1 MKTKVLI
8 MLLGALVL
16 GVFSIGAQIPAYYST
31 VDFDQEGNALK
42 DDLSTLIIDTH
53 TTLIPYT
60 SSSTDTWDVIHESD
74 LDVTISNN
82 VILFY
87 GYNDTDTVTIND
99 RTRAIADQASG
110 FCIGYWNREH
120 VFAKSLA
127 NPSLTT
133 DSAGSGTDVHN
144 LRAADC
150 QMNSTRNNRFFNN
163 ASGNSD
169 IVHIEDHPICD
180 RGPGGNPEGCFYPGD
195 EFKGDVARIIMYMY
209 LRYPTQCE
217 PTNIGIGSTSYS
229 NDLDMPN
236 IFLEWNEEDPVSEF
250 ERNRNDVIFSY
261 QGNRNPFIDN
271 PYLAT
276 LIWNGPNALDSWG
289 ILSTSDLNSKTV
301 FIHPT
306 IAQDYV
312 YLEGLKV
319 SKEAM
324 KIYNQL
330 GQVLEF
336 ELEGNRIDV
345 SKFSTGMYLMS
356 IQEQQQSKLFKF
368 LVY

>member
-1 MKTKVLI
+1 MKTKALI
-8 MLLGALVL
+8 TLFWSLILGTI
-16 GVFSIGAQIPAYYST
+16 SISAQIPAYYSNVEFT
-31 VDFDQEGNALK
+31 QEGNALK

-74 LDVTISNN
+74 LDVTIPNN

-87 GYNDTDTVTIND
+87 GYDDTDNVSIND
-99 RTRAIADQASG
+99 RTRAITAQQSSG
-110 FCIGYWNREH
+110 SCIGYWNREH

-127 NPSLTT
+127 NPNLVTN
-133 DSAGSGTDVHN
+133 SAGAGTDVHN

-150 QMNSTRNNRFFNN
+150 QMNSRRNNNYFKDG
-163 ASGNSD
+163 SGDSYLD
-169 IVHIEDHPICD
+169 GD
-180 RGPGGNPEGCFYPGD
+180 FYPGD

-217 PTNIGIGSTSYS
+217 PTNIGVGSTSYS
-229 NDLDMPN
+229 NDADMPN

-271 PYLAT
+271 PYLAS
-276 LIWNGPNALDSWG
+276 LIWSGPNAVDSWG
-289 ILSTSDLNSKTV
+289 VLSTSDLDSKTV

-312 YLEGLKV
+312 YVEGLEV
-319 SKEAM
+319 SKDTT

-336 ELEGNRIDV
+336 DLEGNRIDV
-345 SKFSTGMYLMS
+345 SKLSKGMYLMS
-356 IQEQQQSKLFKF
+356 IQQKNQSKLFKF

>member
-1 MKTKVLI
+1 MKTKLFI
-8 MLLGALVL
+8 TLFWSF
-16 GVFSIGAQIPAYYST
+16 VFGTASIGAQIPDYYSSVNFT
-31 VDFDQEGNALK
+31 QDGNALK
-42 DDLSTLIIDTH
+42 DDLSTLIINTH

-60 SSSTDTWDVIHESD
+60 SGSIDTWDVIHISD
-74 LDVTISNN
+74 LDVTIPNN

-87 GYNDTDTVTIND
+87 GYDDTDNDTFND
-99 RTRAIADQASG
+99 RTRAIAYQQGNSP
-110 FCIGYWNREH
+110 CIGYWNREH

-127 NPSLTT
+127 NPSLET
-133 DSAGSGTDVHN
+133 DFPGPGTDVHN

-150 QMNSTRNNRFFNN
+150 QMNSTRNNNYFRDG
-163 ASGNSD
+163 SGNSFLD
-169 IVHIEDHPICD
+169 GD
-180 RGPGGNPEGCFYPGD
+180 FYPGD

-217 PTNIGIGSTSYS
+217 PINIGVGDRTYAS
-229 NDLDMPN
+229 DMPN

-250 ERNRNDVIFSY
+250 ERNRNDVIFSF

-276 LIWNGPNALDSWG
+276 LIWNGPNAEDSWG
-289 ILSTSDLNSKTV
+289 VLSTTDLDFQTE

-306 IAQDYV
+306 IAQNYI
-312 YLEGLKV
+312 YLEGLKL
-319 SKEAM
+319 SKDTI

-330 GQVLEF
+330 GQALQF
-336 ELEGNRIDV
+336 HLEGNRINI
-345 SKFSTGMYLMS
+345 SSFSDGMYF
-356 IQEQQQSKLFKF
+356 IQINEQYKSKLFKF

>member
-1 MKTKVLI
+1 MKTKALI
-8 MLLGALVL
+8 TLFWSLILGTI
-16 GVFSIGAQIPAYYST
+16 SISAQIPAYYSNVEFT
-31 VDFDQEGNALK
+31 QEGNALK

-74 LDVTISNN
+74 LDVTIPNN

-87 GYNDTDTVTIND
+87 GYDDTDNVSIND
-99 RTRAIADQASG
+99 RTRAITAQQSSG
-110 FCIGYWNREH
+110 SCIGYWNREH

-127 NPSLTT
+127 NPSLVTN
-133 DSAGSGTDVHN
+133 SAGAGTDVHN

-150 QMNSTRNNRFFNN
+150 QMNSRRNNNYFKDG
-163 ASGNSD
+163 SGDSYLD
-169 IVHIEDHPICD
+169 GD
-180 RGPGGNPEGCFYPGD
+180 FYPGD

-217 PTNIGIGSTSYS
+217 PTNIGVGSTSYS
-229 NDLDMPN
+229 NDADMPN

-271 PYLAT
+271 PYLAS
-276 LIWNGPNALDSWG
+276 LIWSGPNAVDSWG
-289 ILSTSDLNSKTV
+289 VLSTSDLDSKTV

-312 YLEGLKV
+312 YVEGLEV
-319 SKEAM
+319 SKDTT

-336 ELEGNRIDV
+336 DLEGNRIDV
-345 SKFSTGMYLMS
+345 SKLSKGMYLMS
-356 IQEQQQSKLFKF
+356 IQQKNQSKLFKF

>member
-1 MKTKVLI
+1 MKTKALI
-8 MLLGALVL
+8 TLFWSLILGTI
-16 GVFSIGAQIPAYYST
+16 SISAQIPAYYSNVEFT
-31 VDFDQEGNALK
+31 QEGNALK

-74 LDVTISNN
+74 LDVTIPNN

-87 GYNDTDTVTIND
+87 GYDDTDNVSIND
-99 RTRAIADQASG
+99 RTRAITAQQSSG
-110 FCIGYWNREH
+110 SCIGYWNREH

-127 NPSLTT
+127 NPSLVTN
-133 DSAGSGTDVHN
+133 SAGAGTDVHN

-150 QMNSTRNNRFFNN
+150 QMNSRRNNNYFKDG
-163 ASGNSD
+163 SGDSFLD
-169 IVHIEDHPICD
+169 GD
-180 RGPGGNPEGCFYPGD
+180 FYPGD

-217 PTNIGIGSTSYS
+217 PTNIGVGSTSYS
-229 NDLDMPN
+229 NDADMPN

-271 PYLAT
+271 PYLAS
-276 LIWNGPNALDSWG
+276 LIWSGPNAVDSWG
-289 ILSTSDLNSKTV
+289 VLSTSDLDSKTV

-312 YLEGLKV
+312 YVEGLEV
-319 SKEAM
+319 SKDTT

-336 ELEGNRIDV
+336 DLEGNRIDV
-345 SKFSTGMYLMS
+345 SKLSKGMYLMS
-356 IQEQQQSKLFKF
+356 IQQKNQSKLFKF

>member
-1 MKTKVLI
+1 MKIKVIITLFC
-8 MLLGALVL
+8 LLVFDS
-16 GVFSIGAQIPAYYST
+16 FSIAAQIPAYYSS
-31 VDFDQEGNALK
+31 VDFNQDGNALK
-42 DDLSTLIIDTH
+42 GDLSTLIIDTH
-53 TTLIPYT
+53 TNLIPYT
-60 SSSTDTWDVIHESD
+60 SSSTDTWDVINESD
-74 LDVTISNN
+74 LDVTISKN

-87 GYNDTDTVTIND
+87 GYNDDDNESIND
-99 RTRAIADQASG
+99 RTRPIGAKSSG
-110 FCIGYWNREH
+110 SCVGYWNREH

-127 NPSLTT
+127 NPSLVTN
-133 DSAGSGTDVHN
+133 SAGAGTDVHN

-150 QMNSTRNNRFFNN
+150 QMNSRRNNNYFMDG
-163 ASGNSD
+163 SGNSYLD
-169 IVHIEDHPICD
+169 
-180 RGPGGNPEGCFYPGD
+180 GNFYPGD

-209 LRYPTQCE
+209 LRYPTQCL
-217 PTNIGIGSTSYS
+217 PTNIGVGSTTYS
-229 NDLDMPN
+229 IDSDMPN

-250 ERNRNDVIFSY
+250 ELDRNDVIFSY

-276 LIWNGPNALDSWG
+276 LIWNGSSAVDSWG
-289 ILSTSDLNSKTV
+289 VLSRADLGIQTV

-312 YLEGLKV
+312 FVEGFWV
-319 SKEAM
+319 SKDTI

-336 ELEGNRIDV
+336 ELEGNKIDV
-345 SKFSTGMYLMS
+345 SSFSKGIYLMS
-356 IQEQQQSKLFKF
+356 IQQKNQSKQFKI

>member
-1 MKTKVLI
+1 MKTKALI
-8 MLLGALVL
+8 TLFWSLILGTI
-16 GVFSIGAQIPAYYST
+16 SISAQIPAYYSNVEFT
-31 VDFDQEGNALK
+31 QEGNALK

-74 LDVTISNN
+74 LDVTIPNN

-87 GYNDTDTVTIND
+87 GYDDTDNVSIND
-99 RTRAIADQASG
+99 RTRAITAQQSSG
-110 FCIGYWNREH
+110 SCIGYWNREH

-127 NPSLTT
+127 NPSLVTN
-133 DSAGSGTDVHN
+133 SAGAGTDVHN

-150 QMNSTRNNRFFNN
+150 QMNSRRNNNYFKDG
-163 ASGNSD
+163 SGDSYLD
-169 IVHIEDHPICD
+169 GD
-180 RGPGGNPEGCFYPGD
+180 FYPGD

-217 PTNIGIGSTSYS
+217 PTNIGVGSTSYS
-229 NDLDMPN
+229 NDADMPN

-271 PYLAT
+271 PYLAS
-276 LIWNGPNALDSWG
+276 LIWNGPNAVDSWG
-289 ILSTSDLNSKTV
+289 VLSTSDLDSKTV

-312 YLEGLKV
+312 YVEGLEV
-319 SKEAM
+319 SKDTT

-336 ELEGNRIDV
+336 DLEGNRIDV
-345 SKFSTGMYLMS
+345 SKLSKGMYLMS
-356 IQEQQQSKLFKF
+356 IQQKNQSKLFKF

>member
-1 MKTKVLI
+1 MKTKALI
-8 MLLGALVL
+8 TLFWSLILGTI
-16 GVFSIGAQIPAYYST
+16 SISAQIPAYYSNVEFT
-31 VDFDQEGNALK
+31 QEGNALK

-74 LDVTISNN
+74 LDVTIPNN

-87 GYNDTDTVTIND
+87 GYDDTDNVSIND
-99 RTRAIADQASG
+99 RTRAITAQQSSG
-110 FCIGYWNREH
+110 SCIGYWNREH

-127 NPSLTT
+127 NPSLVTN
-133 DSAGSGTDVHN
+133 SAGAGTDVHN

-150 QMNSTRNNRFFNN
+150 QMNSRRNNNYFKDG
-163 ASGNSD
+163 SGDSFLD
-169 IVHIEDHPICD
+169 GD
-180 RGPGGNPEGCFYPGD
+180 FYPGD

-217 PTNIGIGSTSYS
+217 PTNIGVGSTSYS
-229 NDLDMPN
+229 NDADMPN

-271 PYLAT
+271 PYLAS
-276 LIWNGPNALDSWG
+276 LIWNGPNAVDSWG
-289 ILSTSDLNSKTV
+289 VLSTSDLDSKTV

-312 YLEGLKV
+312 YVEGLEV
-319 SKEAM
+319 SKDTT

-336 ELEGNRIDV
+336 DLEGNRIDV
-345 SKFSTGMYLMS
+345 SKLSKGMYLMS
-356 IQEQQQSKLFKF
+356 IQQKNQSKLFKF

>member
-1 MKTKVLI
+1 MKTKALI
-8 MLLGALVL
+8 TLLGALVL
-16 GVFSIGAQIPAYYST
+16 GVFSIGAQIPAYYSSI
-31 VDFDQEGNALK
+31 DFPQDGNALK

-53 TTLIPYT
+53 STLIPYT

-87 GYNDTDTVTIND
+87 GYDDTDNVSIND
-99 RTRAIADQASG
+99 RTRAITAQQSSG
-110 FCIGYWNREH
+110 SCIGYWNREH

-127 NPSLTT
+127 NPNLVTN
-133 DSAGSGTDVHN
+133 SAGAGTDVHN

-150 QMNSTRNNRFFNN
+150 QMNSRRNNNYFKDG
-163 ASGNSD
+163 SGDSYLD
-169 IVHIEDHPICD
+169 GD
-180 RGPGGNPEGCFYPGD
+180 FYPGD

-217 PTNIGIGSTSYS
+217 PTNIGVGSTSYS
-229 NDLDMPN
+229 NDADMPN

-271 PYLAT
+271 PYLAS
-276 LIWNGPNALDSWG
+276 LIWSGPNAVDSWG
-289 ILSTSDLNSKTV
+289 VLSTSDLDSKTV

-312 YLEGLKV
+312 YVEGLEV
-319 SKEAM
+319 SKDTT

-336 ELEGNRIDV
+336 DLEGNRIDV
-345 SKFSTGMYLMS
+345 SKLSKGMYLMS
-356 IQEQQQSKLFKF
+356 IQQKNQSKLFKF

>member
-87 GYNDTDTVTIND
+87 GYDDTDSATIND
-99 RTRAIADQASG
+99 RTRAIAAQSSG

-127 NPSLTT
+127 NPSLVTNY
-133 DSAGSGTDVHN
+133 AGAGTDVHN

-150 QMNSTRNNRFFNN
+150 QMNSRRNNNYFKDG
-163 ASGNSD
+163 SGDSYLD
-169 IVHIEDHPICD
+169 GD
-180 RGPGGNPEGCFYPGD
+180 FYPGD

-217 PTNIGIGSTSYS
+217 PTNIG
-229 NDLDMPN
+229 
-236 IFLEWNEEDPVSEF
+236 V
-250 ERNRNDVIFSY
+250 
-261 QGNRNPFIDN
+261 
-271 PYLAT
+271 
-276 LIWNGPNALDSWG
+276 
-289 ILSTSDLNSKTV
+289 
-301 FIHPT
+301 
-306 IAQDYV
+306 
-312 YLEGLKV
+312 
-319 SKEAM
+319 
-324 KIYNQL
+324 
-330 GQVLEF
+330 
-336 ELEGNRIDV
+336 
-345 SKFSTGMYLMS
+345 
-356 IQEQQQSKLFKF
+356 
-368 LVY
+368 

>member
-1 MKTKVLI
+1 MKTKALI
-8 MLLGALVL
+8 TLLGALVL
-16 GVFSIGAQIPAYYST
+16 GVFSIGAQIPAYYSSI
-31 VDFDQEGNALK
+31 DFPQDGNALK

-53 TTLIPYT
+53 STLIPYT

-87 GYNDTDTVTIND
+87 GYDDTDNVSIND
-99 RTRAIADQASG
+99 RTRAITAQHSSG
-110 FCIGYWNREH
+110 SCIGYWNREH

-127 NPSLTT
+127 NPNLVTN
-133 DSAGSGTDVHN
+133 SAGAGTDVHN

-150 QMNSTRNNRFFNN
+150 QMNSRRNNNYFKDG
-163 ASGNSD
+163 SGDSYLD
-169 IVHIEDHPICD
+169 GD
-180 RGPGGNPEGCFYPGD
+180 FYPGD

-217 PTNIGIGSTSYS
+217 PTNIGVGSTSYS
-229 NDLDMPN
+229 NDADMPN

-271 PYLAT
+271 PYLAS
-276 LIWNGPNALDSWG
+276 LIWNGPNAVDSWG
-289 ILSTSDLNSKTV
+289 VLSTSDLDSKTV

-312 YLEGLKV
+312 YVEGLEV
-319 SKEAM
+319 SKDTT

-336 ELEGNRIDV
+336 DLEGNRIDV
-345 SKFSTGMYLMS
+345 SKLSKGMYLMS
-356 IQEQQQSKLFKF
+356 IQQKNQSKLFKF